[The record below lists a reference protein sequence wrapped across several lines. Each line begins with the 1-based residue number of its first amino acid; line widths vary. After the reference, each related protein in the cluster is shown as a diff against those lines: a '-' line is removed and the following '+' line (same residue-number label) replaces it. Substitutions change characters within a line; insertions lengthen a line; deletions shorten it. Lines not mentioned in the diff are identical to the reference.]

1 MCYLVSSFPPA
12 SNGLRV
18 HNIAIFEVLPDS
30 DETKT
35 PLERAKLEA
44 ERLLLAE
51 HTDVKVWKLVDSPA
65 LARTVVWSDNQGDST
80 NV

>member
-18 HNIAIFEVLPDS
+18 HNIAIFDVLIDS

-65 LARTVVWSDNQGDST
+65 LTRTIIWSDNQGDST
-80 NV
+80 DV

>member
-18 HNIAIFEVLPDS
+18 HNIAIFDVLPDS

-44 ERLLLAE
+44 ERLLLTE
-51 HTDVKVWKLVDSPA
+51 HTDVKVWKLVDVPA
-65 LARTVVWSDNQGDST
+65 LIQTVIWSDNQGDST